1 MEEMINYM
9 TVRVIRKKE
18 YIEEL
23 LDQYMGERVL
33 PSILDK
39 QMMELYQMITALSVV
54 DPGMA
59 EVILKYIKLDV
70 LPRLI
75 EADQKGG
82 R

>member
-1 MEEMINYM
+1 MKEMINYM

-33 PSILDK
+33 PNILDK

-59 EVILKYIKLDV
+59 EVILKYKVDV